1 MVLESELEKAKNNNG
16 SVSLIMIDIDNFKMY
31 NDIYGRDFGDN
42 ILRTTATI
50 LSEILDE
57 GSYLCRYG
65 GDEFAVITTNTRLD
79 NLEDMANNL
88 RREFER
94 LKQKYYKHKLYEKVT
109 LSIGLSEY
117 PTCRGTKMNSFTRP
131 IQPCIMQRTW
141 EKTRY
146 ISIRTR

>member
-1 MVLESELEKAKNNNG
+1 LLLLLQIPG
-16 SVSLIMIDIDNFKMY
+16 SN
-31 NDIYGRDFGDN
+31 
-42 ILRTTATI
+42 
-50 LSEILDE
+50 
-57 GSYLCRYG
+57 
-65 GDEFAVITTNTRLD
+65 

-117 PTCRGTKMNSFTRP
+117 PNMFAGQKMNSFTRP